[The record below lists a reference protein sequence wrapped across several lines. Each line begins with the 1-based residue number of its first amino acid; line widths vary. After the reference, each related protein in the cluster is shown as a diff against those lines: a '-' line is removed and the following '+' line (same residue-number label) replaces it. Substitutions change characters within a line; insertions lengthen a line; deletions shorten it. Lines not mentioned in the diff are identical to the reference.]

1 MAADH
6 TRSLAS
12 RVAPFPVDGYN
23 ALTFPPAICGVCC
36 PNVEPGPYSHR
47 AGWAAGAHPAGA
59 RSYECPAVGSAGA
72 DRPAH
77 GETST
82 GVEQPMADLGRIA
95 QDHGAMLVVDAVAT
109 LGGTPVLPDAWGSA
123 VCYSA
128 SQKCISAPPGLSE
141 ITVSDSAMAYIRERK
156 VP

>member
-23 ALTFPPAICGVCC
+23 ALTFPPTICGVCC

-47 AGWAAGAHPAGA
+47 AGWSAGAHPAGA
-59 RSYECPAVGSAGA
+59 RSYECPAFGSAGA

-77 GETST
+77 
-82 GVEQPMADLGRIA
+82 RA
-95 QDHGAMLVVDAVAT
+95 QG
-109 LGGTPVLPDAWGSA
+109 PVLLTGHGRGRAAPALRVPD
-123 VCYSA
+123 
-128 SQKCISAPPGLSE
+128 P
-141 ITVSDSAMAYIRERK
+141 ERHID
-156 VP
+156 VT